1 MYELFI
7 VETKK
12 TNNIHKIVTVFEL
25 DITPQDILNI
35 KNPEFIEEF
44 LQKYELP
51 FFDTDEYFFYL
62 NTTNID
68 FNKFEIINFHKAKD
82 NNHLRTNVDTKLSN
96 DNTSYFN
103 FFKQIIIN
111 RRKILLDASDWIFTN
126 ISDKTIQLS
135 SEEIEKAKKL
145 RKELR
150 NYFDN
155 KNIKRDLIYI
165 NMGWSFTEEFYNKFK
180 YLTEL

>member
-12 TNNIHKIVTVFEL
+12 TNNIHIIDTIFEL
-25 DITPQDILNI
+25 DISPQDILHI

-44 LQKYELP
+44 LRKYEVP
-51 FFDTDEYFFYL
+51 FFDTNEFFFYL

-68 FNKFEIINFHKAKD
+68 FNKYEIINFHKTPD
-82 NNHLRTNVDTKLSN
+82 NNHLRINIDTKLT
-96 DNTSYFN
+96 DDITSYYK

-111 RRKILLDASDWIFTN
+111 RRKFLLDASDWIFTN
-126 ISDKTIQLS
+126 ISDKTIHLS
-135 SEEIEKAKKL
+135 NEEIEKAKKL
-145 RKELR
+145 RNELR

-155 KNIKRDLIYI
+155 KDVKRDLIYI
-165 NMGWSFTEEFYNKFK
+165 NMGWSFTEEFYNKYK
-180 YLTEL
+180 YLCEL

>member
-1 MYELFI
+1 MI
-7 VETKK
+7 
-12 TNNIHKIVTVFEL
+12 IQVTL
-25 DITPQDILNI
+25 I
-35 KNPEFIEEF
+35 
-44 LQKYELP
+44 
-51 FFDTDEYFFYL
+51 
-62 NTTNID
+62 
-68 FNKFEIINFHKAKD
+68 
-82 NNHLRTNVDTKLSN
+82 
-96 DNTSYFN
+96 
-103 FFKQIIIN
+103 FKQIIIN

-145 RKELR
+145 RQELR